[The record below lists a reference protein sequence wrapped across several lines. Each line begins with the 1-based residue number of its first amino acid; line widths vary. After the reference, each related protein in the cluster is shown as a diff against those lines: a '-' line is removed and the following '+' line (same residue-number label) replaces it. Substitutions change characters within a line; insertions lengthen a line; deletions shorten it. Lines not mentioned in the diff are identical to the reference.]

1 MIDTYEKALHKA
13 NKVLDL
19 DNDLTTTDEEV
30 VMCRRKKVPQRYDD
44 SSVASVSSVSS
55 VQISK
60 CKSAKG
66 GKFTGTV
73 ATSFNKFICTV

>member
-13 NKVLDL
+13 NKALDL

-44 SSVASVSSVSS
+44 SSVASVSSV
-55 VQISK
+55 QISK
-60 CKSAKG
+60 FKSAKG